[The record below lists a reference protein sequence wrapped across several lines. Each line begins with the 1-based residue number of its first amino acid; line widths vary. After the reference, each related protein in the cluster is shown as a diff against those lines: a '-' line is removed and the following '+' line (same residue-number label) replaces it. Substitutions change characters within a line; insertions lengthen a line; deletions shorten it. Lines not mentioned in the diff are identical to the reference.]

1 MYYYAPPHRAEALSD
16 DVRLTSVC
24 LTSVAYI
31 RPKSRTERPR
41 KTKIGTEVGHVTRE
55 SDTTFKVKRSTWCIL
70 RRPPTQLVSWCSCCM
85 WQEIEELVSRAQQVQ
100 QQMWSPD
107 DDVTVVDEGPVE
119 IRQLLK
125 PYVSLFYYCCMI
137 IYDIDIHN
145 YGMNELWAYIMLV
158 LLVCN
163 ISKSAAEHPLCN
175 TVSLS
180 MSISLLLHQT

>member
-1 MYYYAPPHRAEALSD
+1 MR
-16 DVRLTSVC
+16 
-24 LTSVAYI
+24 
-31 RPKSRTERPR
+31 
-41 KTKIGTEVGHVTRE
+41 
-55 SDTTFKVKRSTWCIL
+55 
-70 RRPPTQLVSWCSCCM
+70 
-85 WQEIEELVSRAQQVQ
+85 QEIEELVSRAQQVQ

-125 PYVSLFYYCCMI
+125 PYVLLFYYCCMI

>member
-1 MYYYAPPHRAEALSD
+1 
-16 DVRLTSVC
+16 
-24 LTSVAYI
+24 
-31 RPKSRTERPR
+31 
-41 KTKIGTEVGHVTRE
+41 
-55 SDTTFKVKRSTWCIL
+55 
-70 RRPPTQLVSWCSCCM
+70 M

-163 ISKSAAEHPLCN
+163 ISKSAAEHLHCA
-175 TVSLS
+175 TQ
-180 MSISLLLHQT
+180 SLLACLSHYCCIKLRKKSFVKFST